1 MSYALSIS
9 VLLLIGA
16 AILIT
21 GILTIREEDQSLL
34 SALYDSIVWGLG
46 FLISF
51 GTEFWLL
58 AKM

>member
-9 VLLLIGA
+9 ILLLIGA

-21 GILTIREEDQSLL
+21 GILIVREQDQSLP
-34 SALYDSIVWGLG
+34 SALHDSIVWGLG

-58 AKM
+58 AEM